1 MVLTF
6 GKTMSGLHGRN
17 RAMGLFL
24 NEDAV
29 NIATTFPISEGP
41 LKITAKLYNLHST
54 SEVSQF

>member
-6 GKTMSGLHGRN
+6 GKTMSGLHGKN

-41 LKITAKLYNLHST
+41 LKIAKLYNLHST